1 MVGRC
6 DSSEVLVSSRVRSE
20 MCCVD
25 RRTGFALVFVG
36 IVVCALLSICSVAL
50 PGLAVK
56 ETEGHSMQVFL
67 FFLPVSTIL
76 CPCLAG
82 LWGTC
87 LRHVSCVCIYIYIYV
102 CVCVCVCVCMC
113 VCVSLWVWVAR
124 WVSM

>member
-56 ETEGHSMQVFL
+56 ETEGHSMQFFFFFTCFNDTVSMSGWVVGDL
-67 FFLPVSTIL
+67 FETRVL
-76 CPCLAG
+76 
-82 LWGTC
+82 
-87 LRHVSCVCIYIYIYV
+87 CVCVYIYIYI
-102 CVCVCVCVCMC
+102 CVCVCVCVCA
-113 VCVSLWVWVAR
+113 VSYTHLTLPTNYLV
-124 WVSM
+124 